1 MTSYDDA
8 PTLLP
13 LDRPFTTQDAREA
26 GVKDKL
32 LYALTQTG
40 YLRRLVAGVYVAD
53 AVPDSIELRCDA
65 LALVVPGDCVMTD
78 RTAAWLHGAPNAMAP
93 NEHLAVPPVSCFRPS
108 DHGRLRNELTVSGE
122 REMLERDLMVV
133 HGIVVTTPLR
143 TALDL
148 GRLQP
153 TDDLRLAG
161 MDAMLALG
169 VDHQELL
176 SEIERF
182 KRRRGV
188 VGLRG
193 LAPQADGGS
202 QSFGESASRRRWN
215 AAGLPRPTTQI
226 PVIVDGVVVFILD
239 FGLEDL
245 LLAAEYDGEQW
256 HSSPGQVAH
265 DTERRAWLSSE
276 RGWMVEVLRRNNVF
290 GHHQDAEQRLRAAYD
305 IARASL
311 GARRYFV

>member
-8 PTLLP
+8 PARLP
-13 LDRPFTTQDAREA
+13 LDRPFTTQQARDA
-26 GVKDKL
+26 GVRDKL
-32 LYALTQTG
+32 LQALAKTG

-53 AVPDSIELRCDA
+53 NVPDSLELRCEA
-65 LALVVPGDCVMTD
+65 LALVVPHDCFVTD

-108 DHGRLRNELTVSGE
+108 DHGRLRNDLTASGE
-122 REMLERDLMVV
+122 REIIECDLMEV

-153 TDDLRLAG
+153 TYDLRLAG
-161 MDAMLALG
+161 MDAMLGLG
-169 VDHQELL
+169 VDHRELL
-176 SEIERF
+176 DEVKRF
-182 KRRRGV
+182 RRRRGV
-188 VGLRG
+188 VGLRV

-215 AAGLPRPTTQI
+215 DAGLPRPRTQI
-226 PVIVDGVVVFILD
+226 PVTVDGVVVFILD

-256 HSSPGQVAH
+256 HSSPDQVAR
-265 DTERRAWLSSE
+265 DTDRRAWLASA
-276 RGWMVEVLRRNNVF
+276 RGWIIEVLRRDNVF
-290 GHHQDAEQRLRAAYD
+290 GHHQDAEPRLRAAFD
-305 IARASL
+305 QARASV
-311 GARRYFV
+311 GARRYLA